1 VIDTGAG
8 SKDRQSSPVELG
20 ERKRHQIRVAQ
31 LEADMAYFEARLE
44 LIGEPKTANQ
54 LAQRKAF
61 KLLLKTVSS
70 KVSKIKEERPEAG

>member
-8 SKDRQSSPVELG
+8 SQDRQYSPVELG
-20 ERKRHQIRVAQ
+20 ERKRHQIRVAR

-70 KVSKIKEERPEAG
+70 KVSKIKGERPEAG